1 MTSRMAAKFLKVE
14 EFFEGYQGW
23 GKVTTLNSCVLDG
36 ARKALKLVLNHD
48 NGTTSNALLQFVQRD
63 TLRVRWNPVEGPHV
77 YSANNTRCVVMDTM
91 EELQAVL
98 AESEPVE
105 VQPVGGAAGG
115 RVGAQSRGPDGVIYM
130 KVLIEARPV
139 SDHRLRMRHRHR
151 CQGLADGC
159 PRPILF

>member
-77 YSANNTRCVVMDTM
+77 YSANNTALRGNGHHGRV
-91 EELQAVL
+91 
-98 AESEPVE
+98 
-105 VQPVGGAAGG
+105 AGG
-115 RVGAQSRGPDGVIYM
+115 PRGVRAGRGPASRRRGGGPGRGA
-130 KVLIEARPV
+130 E
-139 SDHRLRMRHRHR
+139 
-151 CQGLADGC
+151 
-159 PRPILF
+159 PRAGRGHLHEGPH

>member
-1 MTSRMAAKFLKVE
+1 M
-14 EFFEGYQGW
+14 

-48 NGTTSNALLQFVQRD
+48 NGTTYNALLQFVQRD

-77 YSANNTRCVVMDTM
+77 YSANNTRMRGNGHHGRV
-91 EELQAVL
+91 QAVL

-115 RVGAQSRGPDGVIYM
+115 RVGARAAGRTGS
-130 KVLIEARPV
+130 
-139 SDHRLRMRHRHR
+139 
-151 CQGLADGC
+151 
-159 PRPILF
+159 FT